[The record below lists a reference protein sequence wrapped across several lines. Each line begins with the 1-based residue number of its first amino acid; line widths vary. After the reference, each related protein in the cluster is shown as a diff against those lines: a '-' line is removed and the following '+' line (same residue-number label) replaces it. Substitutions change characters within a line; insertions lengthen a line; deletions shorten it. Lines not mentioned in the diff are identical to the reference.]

1 MTHPIDL
8 LSALLDDELTLDER
22 SEVASHLQG
31 CAACSTDLAGIA
43 RVRDWVRALPVEE
56 PPVPLVPAL
65 RRQSRW
71 IWAAASV
78 AAAALAVGLVVSPSD
93 PEVLDLEMLAG
104 QHTAR
109 VVVAPGISAI
119 RGSVGGP

>member
-1 MTHPIDL
+1 MTHPIEL
-8 LSALLDDELTLDER
+8 LSAFLDDELTLAER
-22 SEVASHLQG
+22 SDVSSHLKG
-31 CAACSTDLAGIA
+31 CAACSADLAGIA
-43 RVRDWVRALPVEE
+43 RVRDWVRALPVAE

-65 RRQSRW
+65 RRQPRW
-71 IWAAASV
+71 VWAAASV
-78 AAAALAVGLVVSPSD
+78 AAVALAVGLAVSPAD